1 MLFGDKKARHPFG
14 KYQRSPARFNR
25 SRNAKELGIN
35 LDVNYGIQPKSL
47 SGTSMLPGSG
57 CPTGFQCGGAIANQY
72 ESTTRSA
79 SSINPSPI
87 NQ

>member
-1 MLFGDKKARHPFG
+1 MLFGDKKVRHPFG

-47 SGTSMLPGSG
+47 SGTSMLTGSG
-57 CPTGFQCGGAIANQY
+57 CPTCFQCGGAIASQY
-72 ESTTRSA
+72 ESTTR

>member
-1 MLFGDKKARHPFG
+1 MRHPFG

-47 SGTSMLPGSG
+47 SGISMLTASG

>member
-1 MLFGDKKARHPFG
+1 MRHPFG
-14 KYQRSPARFNR
+14 KYQRSPAQFNR

-47 SGTSMLPGSG
+47 SGTGMLTGSG
-57 CPTGFQCGGAIANQY
+57 CPTSFQCGGTIASQY

-79 SSINPSPI
+79 SSVNPSPI